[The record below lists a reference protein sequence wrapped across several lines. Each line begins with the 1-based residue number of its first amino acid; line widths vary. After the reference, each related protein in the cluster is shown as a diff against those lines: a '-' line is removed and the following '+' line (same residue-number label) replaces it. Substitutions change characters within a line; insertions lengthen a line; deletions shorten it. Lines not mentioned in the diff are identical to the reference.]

1 MPFLLRAKNLES
13 VIYYSQ
19 TFVWRLPRRVAAWYA
34 NLRDCTLP
42 SERSVRLG
50 PAGTSVW
57 RVARPSSTRSLQ
69 AAREPPG
76 PAPTNMSSPM
86 KHSAQLMETLNLGV
100 CEAFRKC
107 RSRAHGPEAPPHL
120 RSISPIPATMRQTQ
134 QGWASPAG
142 LEPLTRMAAL
152 ETNPGSGFASQRS

>member
-1 MPFLLRAKNLES
+1 MPYLLRAKNLES
-13 VIYYSQ
+13 VIYCSQ

-69 AAREPPG
+69 AARALASRPR
-76 PAPTNMSSPM
+76 SD
-86 KHSAQLMETLNLGV
+86 KHVLADETLGTAHGDFESGCV
-100 CEAFRKC
+100 RGFPEMPVTCTRVRRHRHTC
-107 RSRAHGPEAPPHL
+107 DPYRRSRQQCDK
-120 RSISPIPATMRQTQ
+120 RSKGGQVRRV
-134 QGWASPAG
+134 
-142 LEPLTRMAAL
+142 E
-152 ETNPGSGFASQRS
+152 NP